1 MSSSTLRML
10 QADLNLYAPVANFEP
25 VKVDGAVGPQTLNAL
40 EKVVAA
46 VLAKNSLMT
55 PAAFTTNGPED
66 LTKYTEQIRDWLHDV
81 ASKALEVTPL
91 RLYKKGAGKDWN
103 EKGAIVYGAGATHD
117 EFVGLQRDLNRL
129 ATTVGFGTLDEDG
142 FIGPKTASAIKA
154 TYDKVVAKNAMLGVT
169 LFPVPDTKEE
179 TAEYAAFIRDWLDKV
194 ASKHLTTAEAGA

>member
-1 MSSSTLRML
+1 MSNSTLRML

-25 VKVDGAVGPQTLNAL
+25 VRVDGAVGPMTLEAL
-40 EKVVAA
+40 KKVVAA

-55 PAAFTTNGPED
+55 PAAFTTNSPAD
-66 LTKYTEQIRDWLHDV
+66 LTTYSEQIRDWLHDV
-81 ASKALEVTPL
+81 ASKALAVTPL

-103 EKGAIVYGAGATHD
+103 IKGEIAYGAGAVHD
-117 EFVGLQRDLNRL
+117 EFVALQRDLNKL
-129 ATTVGFGTLDEDG
+129 AGPVGFKPLDADG

-154 TYDKVVAKNAMLGVT
+154 TFDKVVAKNAMLGVT

-194 ASKHLTTAEAGA
+194 ATRHLAAEAGA